1 MLNESQNKQLEQTA
15 AGLADFFKKEVER
28 LVASGGV
35 SPDPFGDYPLGTVMK
50 VALENIAGNSYV
62 DKKVYNNLSKF

>member
-1 MLNESQNKQLEQTA
+1 MLNESQSKQLEQTA
-15 AGLADFFKKEVER
+15 AGLSVMFQAEVKR

-35 SPDPFGDYPLGTVMK
+35 APDPFGEYPLGTIFK

-62 DKKVYNNLSKF
+62 DKKAYNNLKKF